1 MSYDDG
7 GVKAATEQLYSE
19 HRSLDALLAKIRH
32 TTDREALTGQLDDLH
47 SQLRTHFQHEEH
59 PGGLYER
66 IGALSDFGEIEVR
79 KLVDEH
85 YRMLSAVRGMVTR
98 LRHDDEPVDVFQAE
112 IATLVAWIED
122 HEVSEHRLAD
132 LARDRS

>member
-1 MSYDDG
+1 MTYDDG
-7 GVKAATEQLYSE
+7 SVKAATNQLYDE
-19 HRSLDALLAKIRH
+19 HRSLDALLRTIRH
-32 TTDREALTGQLDDLH
+32 TTDRVKLTEQLDELH
-47 SQLRTHFQHEEH
+47 GHLKAHFEHEEH

-85 YRMLSAVRGMVTR
+85 YRMLSSVRGMVTR
-98 LRHDDEPVDVFQAE
+98 LRHDDEPLDVFQAE
-112 IATLVAWIED
+112 IAKLVAWIED
-122 HEVSEHRLAD
+122 HEVSEHRLAE

>member
-1 MSYDDG
+1 MTYDDG
-7 GVKAATEQLYSE
+7 SVKSATNQLYAE
-19 HRSLDALLAKIRH
+19 HRSIDALLRSLRRSE
-32 TTDREALTGQLDDLH
+32 DRDELTELLDELHGQL
-47 SQLRTHFQHEEH
+47 QTHFEHEEH

-85 YRMLSAVRGMVTR
+85 FRMLGSVRGMVTR
-98 LRHDDEPVDVFQAE
+98 LRHDDEPVAIFQAE
-112 IATLVAWIED
+112 IAKLISWIED
-122 HEVSEHRLAD
+122 HEVSEHRLAE

>member
-1 MSYDDG
+1 MTYDDG
-7 GVKAATEQLYSE
+7 SVKSATNQLYDE
-19 HRSLDALLAKIRH
+19 HRSIDALLRNLRH
-32 TTDREALTGQLDDLH
+32 TTDREKLTGLLDDLH
-47 SQLRTHFQHEEH
+47 SHLQTHFEHEEH

-85 YRMLSAVRGMVTR
+85 FRMLSSVRGMVTR
-98 LRHDDEPVDVFQAE
+98 LRFDDEPLEVFQQE
-112 IATLVAWIED
+112 IVKLIAWIED
-122 HEVSEHRLAD
+122 HEVSEHRLAE